1 MGGDSLD
8 PTVARSARG
17 SIPSWDDVERLL
29 RRQRRQGLPVGTK
42 SSWKSEHPQVGP
54 SAAIYSPSRQDCGP
68 TACWRSGR
76 FRKGK
81 KEPAAT

>member
-29 RRQRRQGLPVGTK
+29 RRQRRQGLPVEQKALGTQNTRK
-42 SSWKSEHPQVGP
+42 SARAP
-54 SAAIYSPSRQDCGP
+54 
-68 TACWRSGR
+68 
-76 FRKGK
+76 
-81 KEPAAT
+81 